1 MWHYIWI
8 IVKLLFGVLF
18 IEYLYYL
25 LFRIAIL
32 GKGFFIPNMQ
42 KVDEHFGLYESW
54 NSVWGYLGY
63 YFLILL
69 LIVIP
74 IVTIVVWNLV

>member
-1 MWHYIWI
+1 MALYLDYSKITI
-8 IVKLLFGVLF
+8 RSIVYRIPVLS
-18 IEYLYYL
+18 I
-25 LFRIAIL
+25 FRIAIL